1 MAQSFLQHVKNLVR
15 PVVPRQL
22 KNLLFTGGFSLM
34 SESERDS
41 VRRSFQM
48 ASVEWSLRN
57 IRSLGF
63 QPQQIIDIGAYVGGW
78 TRMVKSIFPDARV
91 LMIEAQRE
99 READLRQVCDEFAGS
114 VGYHMSLLGAT
125 HQQHAA
131 FYQLETG
138 SSVLFEQSSIQRTR
152 VEYEMRTLDDVA
164 AEAGFAEVDFL
175 KLDVQGY
182 ELEVLKGAS
191 RTLRHVQIILMEVSL
206 LSVNEGAPL
215 LSEVIEFMASR
226 GFRVY
231 DICSL
236 IRRPL
241 DGALWQSDLL
251 FVREGNPLLASE
263 SFD

>member
-1 MAQSFLQHVKNLVR
+1 MEQSFLKRVRNFVR

-22 KNLLFTGGFSLM
+22 KKLFFAGGFSLM
-34 SESERDS
+34 SESERDV
-41 VRRSFQM
+41 VRRSFHM

-57 IRSLGF
+57 IAALGF
-63 QPQQIIDIGAYVGGW
+63 KPRQIVDVGAYVGGW
-78 TRMVKSIFPDARV
+78 TRMVKSIFPEARV

-99 READLRQVCDEFAGS
+99 REGDLRRVCGEFAGS
-114 VGYHMSLLGAT
+114 VDYRMSLLGPT
-125 HQQHAA
+125 HQERAA

-138 SSVLFEQSSIQRTR
+138 SSVLFEQSSIERTK

-164 AEAGFAEVDFL
+164 IEAGFAEVDFL

-191 RTLRHVQIILMEVSL
+191 RMFSDVQVILMEVSL
-206 LSVNEGAPL
+206 LGVNKGAPL
-215 LSEVIEFMASR
+215 LREVIEFMASR

-251 FVREGNPLLASE
+251 FVREGHPLLASE

>member
-1 MAQSFLQHVKNLVR
+1 
-15 PVVPRQL
+15 
-22 KNLLFTGGFSLM
+22 
-34 SESERDS
+34 
-41 VRRSFQM
+41 M

-57 IRSLGF
+57 IAALGF
-63 QPQQIIDIGAYVGGW
+63 QPRRIVDVGAYVGGW
-78 TRMVKSIFPDARV
+78 TRMAKAIFPGASV

-99 READLRQVCDEFAGS
+99 REGNLRRVCDEFNGS
-114 VGYHMSLLGAT
+114 VTYRMSLLGAT
-125 HQQHAA
+125 HRERAP

-138 SSVLFEQSSIQRTR
+138 SSVLFEQSSIERTK
-152 VEYEMRTLDDVA
+152 VEYEMQTLDDVA
-164 AEAGFAEVDFL
+164 VEAGFDEVDLL

-191 RTLRHVQIILMEVSL
+191 RTLSGVQVILTEVSL
-206 LSVNEGAPL
+206 LGVNKGAPL
-215 LSEVIEFMASR
+215 LREVIEFMSSR

-251 FVREGNPLLASE
+251 FVREGHPLLASE